1 MNVEHHTAE
10 SLMSCLLLSGMGRR
24 VGIFNLIS
32 IFHFLLTGHGAAKK
46 EKRRQEGSK
55 KGRGDLKRACLLKPI
70 LFIKCYVLKN
80 FVQVRR
86 LSKNLQSV

>member
-32 IFHFLLTGHGAAKK
+32 IFHFLLTGHGAGKK
-46 EKRRQEGSK
+46 EKRRQEGFK
-55 KGRGDLKRACLLKPI
+55 KGRGDLKRACPLKPI
-70 LFIKCYVLKN
+70 LFIICYVLKN
-80 FVQVRR
+80 FVQVNIR
-86 LSKNLQSV
+86 